1 MRHAFALVTVAAV
14 TVSSAQL
21 PGDRPAGNEHGTR
34 SPVLGRNGVIATSQ
48 PLASAA
54 GLQVLQAGG
63 NAIDAAVTAAA
74 VLAVVEPTMT
84 GIGGDV
90 FAIVYDAETKTLRGL
105 NSSGRAGS
113 NADADALVAKGMTY
127 MPGEGAYPVTVPG
140 ALAGWAALLEQHGT
154 ITLAR
159 ALAPAIRY
167 ARDGFPVSEIIADQW
182 VRAAG
187 RVSEDPAA
195 AAVFLPGGRAPKPG
209 EIFRNPDLAQTLDQI
224 ADGGRDVFYRG
235 PIGAAIAA
243 DIQKR
248 GGFLTAADLAAH
260 RADWVDPISTNYRG
274 YDVYEFPPN
283 TQGFVALE
291 MLNILEG
298 YDIASMGHNSADYLH
313 RLAEAKRIA
322 FADRAAYLADP
333 GHVSPSILEGLI
345 SKDYAATRRREID
358 PVRAA
363 SGYSPGAFGGTVSS
377 GAVSGSTVSGST
389 VSGSAV
395 SRDVSFDGRDHGDTV
410 YLAAADSEGNA
421 ISFINSLFS
430 SFGSGIVVPGTGVV
444 LHNRG
449 AGFTLERD
457 HPNRL
462 APGKR
467 PFHTLVPAFVMKDG
481 KPLMPFGVMGG
492 DNQAQAHVQIIVN
505 VVDFGMNVQEAGDAA
520 RVRHGVEGFAVE
532 SGIGQAV
539 RAALT
544 QRGHTIIDGRGAM
557 GGYQAVMID
566 PVTGVLMGGSDARKD
581 GLAIGW

>member
-1 MRHAFALVTVAAV
+1 M
-14 TVSSAQL
+14 
-21 PGDRPAGNEHGTR
+21 
-34 SPVLGRNGVIATSQ
+34 LGRNGMVATSQ

-90 FAIVYDAETKTLRGL
+90 FAVVYDAKTKTLRGL

-113 NADADALVAKGMTY
+113 NANADALVAKGMTR
-127 MPGEGAYPVTVPG
+127 MPDNGVYPVTVPG
-140 ALAGWAALLEQHGT
+140 AIAGWAALLEQHGT
-154 ITLAR
+154 ITLTR

-167 ARDGFPVSEIIADQW
+167 AGDGFPVSEIIADQW
-182 VRAAG
+182 ARATET
-187 RVSEDPAA
+187 VSEDPAA
-195 AAVFLPGGRAPKPG
+195 AAIFLPGGRAPKPG
-209 EIFRNPDLAQTLDQI
+209 EVFRNPDLAQTLEQV
-224 ADGGRDVFYRG
+224 ARGGSNVFYGG
-235 PIGAAIAA
+235 PIGAAIVA
-243 DIQKR
+243 DVRKR
-248 GGFLTAADLAAH
+248 GGFLTAADFAAH
-260 RADWVDPISTNYRG
+260 RADWVDPITTNYRG
-274 YDVYEFPPN
+274 YDVYELPPN

-298 YDIASMGHNSADYLH
+298 YDIASLGHNSADYLH

-333 GHVSPSILEGLI
+333 GLVPSSILNGLI
-345 SKDYAATRRREID
+345 SKDYAAMRRREID

-363 SGYSPGAFGGTVSS
+363 SGYHPGTFGGTVS
-377 GAVSGSTVSGST
+377 GSTI
-389 VSGSAV
+389 SAGTV
-395 SRDVSFDGRDHGDTV
+395 SRDAYFDGRDHGDTV
-410 YLAAADSEGNA
+410 YLAAADGAGNA

-430 SFGSGIVVPGTGVV
+430 SFGSGIVVPGTGVL

-449 AGFTLERD
+449 AGFTLESD

-462 APGKR
+462 GPGKR
-467 PFHTLVPAFVMKDG
+467 PLHTLVPAFVMKDG
-481 KPLMPFGVMGG
+481 KPVMPFGVMGG

-505 VVDFGMNVQEAGDAA
+505 MVDFGMNVQEAGDAA
-520 RVRHGVEGFAVE
+520 RVRHGVEGFAAE